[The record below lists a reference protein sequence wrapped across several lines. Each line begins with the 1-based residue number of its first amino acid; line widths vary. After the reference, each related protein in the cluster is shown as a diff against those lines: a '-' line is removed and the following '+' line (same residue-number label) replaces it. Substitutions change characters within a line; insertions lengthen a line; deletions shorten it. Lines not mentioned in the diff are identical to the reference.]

1 MSLDLKM
8 SLLFL
13 SLTILE
19 SIFSLTLDL
28 PLPAGHTLDGGE
40 CRTVILWGDIT
51 HNAKGTR
58 EFIRAAH
65 SLFFVSRHIYEVAA
79 PLFYS
84 RTTFAFED
92 IECLGV
98 FLNTIGDSN
107 RQRLRYVV
115 INLERGDPP
124 SKKED
129 NGGGGDDDGDELTA
143 AFLQKATKTLPSL
156 PAALRGLWVFSPFKE
171 RSLAIDEE
179 TGTVHKPLREALQ
192 QIKGIEE
199 LVLVGCPHDVSWDI
213 LYDSKGHPG
222 TEGKTSS
229 VFPSLSA
236 LRLEGSLPS
245 RICGVSLATA
255 LSAANLPSLT
265 HLEFQGLDDKADR
278 EDRAE
283 PGLLVDAIQAVRPL
297 RTFRWL
303 RESEAQSRAIS
314 GPPVSQF
321 LTDLHIRTLISRH
334 GDALR
339 ELKIDLAGSLARNY
353 AHSITKASLA
363 SILVSLPVLQRAT
376 ILAPFL
382 DLVKFFQAIVASDA
396 NSLSTSSQ
404 HALTPSLEALRLT
417 LWSEE
422 EALITALDSGKISE
436 LFMRSNLCNI
446 SQLRLRV
453 IVGARPVIIKSVRSH
468 KILRDNL
475 KLYPELKRALS
486 ASIKRNR
493 MHPSVGIKPVQAI
506 IPSKNWCRLSMV
518 DVHDYSP
525 FWDDSRDEWCEED
538 VCAEGPGNDLEDEDD
553 GDEIEIEKYSVSQ

>member
-1 MSLDLKM
+1 M
-8 SLLFL
+8 SLLSL
-13 SLTILE
+13 PLTILE
-19 SIFSLTLDL
+19 SILSLTLDL

-40 CRTVILWGDIT
+40 CRTIILWGDIT
-51 HNAKGTR
+51 HNAKGTK
-58 EFIRAAH
+58 EFIRAAI
-65 SLFFVSRHIYEVAA
+65 SLFFVSRHLYEVAA

-84 RTTFAFED
+84 RTTFTFED
-92 IECLGV
+92 IDCLGV
-98 FLNTIGDSN
+98 FLDTIGDSN

-124 SKKED
+124 SKKD
-129 NGGGGDDDGDELTA
+129 DDGGGDNGDLTA
-143 AFLQKATKTLPSL
+143 AFLRKAITTLPSL

-179 TGTVHKPLREALQ
+179 TGTMHQPLREALQ
-192 QIKGIEE
+192 KLRGIEE
-199 LVLVGCPHDVSWDI
+199 LVLVGCPHDVFWDI

-222 TEGKTSS
+222 TEEKTSS
-229 VFPSLSA
+229 VFPSLAA

-245 RICGVSLATA
+245 RIGGVTLATA

-265 HLEFQGLDDKADR
+265 HLEFQGLDDGGGSKEKA
-278 EDRAE
+278 ESAF
-283 PGLLVDAIQAVRPL
+283 LADAIQASRSL

-303 RESEAQSRAIS
+303 RESEPQSRAIS
-314 GPPVSQF
+314 GPPVPQF
-321 LTDLHIRTLISRH
+321 LTDLHIRILISRH
-334 GDALR
+334 RDALR
-339 ELKIDLAGSLARNY
+339 EVKIDLAGSLARDY
-353 AHSITKASLA
+353 AHSITAASLA

-382 DLVKFFQAIVASDA
+382 DLVRFFQAIVASDA
-396 NSLSTSSQ
+396 NSLSTPPQ
-404 HALTPSLEALRLT
+404 HALTPSLEAIRLT

-422 EALITALDSGKISE
+422 EALGTALHSGKLSE
-436 LFMRSNLCNI
+436 LFMRSNLCYI

-453 IVGARPVIIKSVRSH
+453 IVGMRPVITKSVRSH

-486 ASIKRNR
+486 GSIKRNR
-493 MHPSVGIKPVQAI
+493 VHSSVGIKPVQAI
-506 IPSKNWCRLSMV
+506 SPRKIWCRLSMV

-538 VCAEGPGNDLEDEDD
+538 VCAEGPDNDLEDEDD